1 MKREIIQIDEEKCDG
16 CGLCIPNCHEGAL
29 QIIDDKAVLISDL
42 MCDGLGACIGHCPQD
57 ALTIEEREAEPY
69 DEVSVMKGMIQKG
82 KNVVSAHMKH
92 LKDHQEHAFLK
103 QGVQY
108 LLNNKEKLNF
118 NPVEVIQ
125 AVHNHGKPQSLTG
138 QAAGGNGKA
147 HAHDAEHDHGQ
158 GTGHIHDQGAAG
170 GHRPA
175 PDPGGLEMG
184 SACGCSGSKEMS
196 FQPEAVVV
204 NGSTVEQAS
213 ALRQWPVQL
222 HLINPGAGYFQGAD
236 LLVAADCVAFALGN
250 FHSKFLQN
258 KSLVIACPKLDSRQE
273 VYQQKITALIDQ
285 SQVNTITVMIME
297 VPCCGG
303 LLQLIQS
310 ASEQAQRKV
319 PVKAIQVGIQ
329 GEILAEQWV

>member
-1 MKREIIQIDEEKCDG
+1 MKREIIKIDEEKCDG

-57 ALTIEEREAEPY
+57 ALTIEEREAEAY
-69 DEVSVMKGMIQKG
+69 DEVAVMKEMIQKG
-82 KNVVSAHMKH
+82 KNVVVAHMKH
-92 LKDHQEHAFLK
+92 LKDHQEHDFLK

-108 LLNNKEKLNF
+108 LLNNKEKLDF
-118 NPVEVIQ
+118 NPVDVIQ
-125 AVHNHGKPQSLTG
+125 EVHNHGKAQPLTG
-138 QAAGGNGKA
+138 HAVGGNGKG
-147 HAHDAEHDHGQ
+147 HTHDAEHGHGA
-158 GTGHIHDQGAAG
+158 GHALGAAG
-170 GHRPA
+170 SHHPA

-184 SACGCSGSKEMS
+184 SACGCPGSKEMS
-196 FQPEAVVV
+196 FQPEDLAVK
-204 NGSTVEQAS
+204 GSSADQPS

-222 HLINPGAGYFQGAD
+222 HLINPGAGYFQGTD
-236 LLVAADCVAFALGN
+236 LLVAADCVAFAMGN

-285 SQVNTITVMIME
+285 SQVNTLTVMIME

-303 LLQLIQS
+303 LIQLAKQAAAK
-310 ASEQAQRKV
+310 ASRKV
-319 PVKAIQVGIQ
+319 PIRQLVVGVR
-329 GEILAEQWV
+329 GDILSDEWV